1 MARAAFFCFPGS
13 GHVNPTLPLVEELVR
28 RGELVDYYCNAPFR
42 SAIERTGAR
51 FREIPRILDGLEA
64 TDPFEGLFMLGEFVA
79 GATFEVMALLES
91 ELKKEPPDYI
101 IHDTM
106 TPWGRLLA
114 QRLRLPAV
122 ATFPSFAALPDKSP
136 LPPLAILLLVFGL
149 KNIPLNLRRLRRRRE
164 LTREVAQ
171 RYGVDDL
178 SFANLI
184 TNPQPCNIVFTSE
197 RFQQGRAAFDDRFH
211 FVGSTLSE
219 APDLTFPFSELEG
232 RRVIYVSLG
241 TVFNDK
247 PDFFR
252 ACLDVFDREDEV
264 LVIGAGQRLDLAAL
278 GKLPRNAIVRP
289 YVPQLEVLRRATLFI
304 THGGMNSVT
313 AGMYYRVPML
323 VRPQGAD
330 NLINANRLQELGAG
344 RKLSSGDLK
353 PHRLRKL
360 AETVIADANV
370 KRVLADLSESLRSA
384 GGAKRAADVV
394 LAFRDRHA
402 SAIGGYGKVVADR
415 ATVD

>member
-1 MARAAFFCFPGS
+1 MARAAFFSLPAS

-28 RGELVDYYCNAPFR
+28 RGERVDYYCSAPFR

-51 FREIPRILDGLEA
+51 FCETPRTLDGLEK
-64 TDPFEGLFMLGEFVA
+64 TDPFEGLFLLGEFVA
-79 GATFEVMALLES
+79 QATLEVMPLLES
-91 ELKKEPPDYI
+91 ELKKDPPDYI
-101 IHDTM
+101 LHDTM

-122 ATFPSFAALPDKSP
+122 STFPSFAALPEKSP
-136 LPPLAILLLVFGL
+136 LPPLPILLLVFGP

-164 LTREVAQ
+164 LTQETSQ

-178 SFANLI
+178 NFANLI

-197 RFQQGRAAFDDRFH
+197 RFQQKRAMFDDRFH

-219 APDLTFPFSELEG
+219 APDPTFPFSELEG

-252 ACLDVFDREDEV
+252 ACLDAFDREDEV
-264 LVIGAGQRLDLAAL
+264 VVIGAGKRMDITAL
-278 GKLPRNAIVRP
+278 GKLPKNAIVRP
-289 YVPQLEVLRRATLFI
+289 HVPQLEVLRRAALFI

-330 NLINANRLQELGAG
+330 NFTNANRLQELGAG
-344 RKLSSGDLK
+344 RKISSGDLK

-360 AETVIADANV
+360 AETMIADANA
-370 KRVLADLSESLRSA
+370 KRVLADLGESLRSA

-394 LAFRDRHA
+394 LAFREQHA
-402 SAIGGYGKVVADR
+402 AQPV
-415 ATVD
+415 